1 MREYL
6 LVLLVAATVTYLLAG
21 AARTIAVRTGAM
33 ATVRSRDVHT
43 QPIPYFGGVAMLGGL
58 AVAFW
63 LALQLPFLGRHAAV
77 AHDASAVLWAGLVIA
92 VIGVL
97 DDKYDMPALVK
108 LGGQVLAAGVAVLG
122 GVRIY
127 WIPLPDR
134 IVGLDEAS
142 SILVTVFFIALCVNA
157 INFVDGLDGLA
168 AGVVAIGS
176 GAFFAYSYVLA
187 YEQELVLATTA
198 SLITVATCGI
208 CLGFL
213 GHNFHPAKMFM
224 GDSGAMLLGLLMAM
238 SAVSFT
244 GQIDSSALS
253 KGPGD
258 ILPAMLPIL
267 LPFAA
272 LALPFLDLVSA
283 YIRRTRNGQYWFVAD
298 KQHIHH
304 RLVARGHSHR
314 GAVLLM
320 YSWTAVTSVGL
331 VVITL
336 LDNSVAVW
344 TVAILTAA
352 LIVFTTR
359 PLHPAEAMS
368 TPAPGMV
375 PEAEDPAL
383 LESVMGDDDA

>member
-6 LVLLVAATVTYLLAG
+6 LVLLVAAATTYLLAG
-21 AARTIAVRTGAM
+21 LCRTIAVRTGAM

-43 QPIPYFGGVAMLGGL
+43 EPIPYFGGVAMLGGL

-63 LALQLPFLGRHAAV
+63 LALQLPFLGRHASV
-77 AHDASAVLWAGLVIA
+77 GHDASAVLWASLVICI
-92 VIGVL
+92 VGVL

-134 IVGLDEAS
+134 IVSLDDAT
-142 SILVTVFFIALCVNA
+142 SIIVTFFFIALCVNA

-176 GAFFAYSYVLA
+176 GAFFAYAYVLA
-187 YEQELVLATTA
+187 YEQELVRATTA
-198 SLITVATCGI
+198 SLITVATVGI

-238 SAVSFT
+238 SAISFT
-244 GQIDSSALS
+244 GLDSSALPS
-253 KGPGD
+253 KAGD
-258 ILPAMLPIL
+258 ILPALLPIL
-267 LPFAA
+267 LPLAA
-272 LALPFLDLVSA
+272 LALPFLDLAQA
-283 YIRRTRNGQYWFVAD
+283 YVRRTRNGQYWFVAD
-298 KQHIHH
+298 KQHLHH

-320 YSWTAVTSVGL
+320 YAWTAVLSVGL
-331 VVITL
+331 VAITL
-336 LDNSVAVW
+336 TDNTLVIGGV
-344 TVAILTAA
+344 VLA
-352 LIVFTTR
+352 LIAVIVWSTR
-359 PLHPAEAMS
+359 PLHPLNAVV
-368 TPAPGMV
+368 TPEPGQLSG
-375 PEAEDPAL
+375 ADDPSRL
-383 LESVMGDDDA
+383 REGESS

>member
-6 LVLLVAATVTYLLAG
+6 LVLLVAAATTYLLAG
-21 AARTIAVRTGAM
+21 LCRTIAVRTGAM

-43 QPIPYFGGVAMLGGL
+43 EPIPYFGGVAMLGGL

-63 LALQLPFLGRHAAV
+63 LAVQLPFLGRHASV
-77 AHDASAVLWAGLVIA
+77 AHDASAVLWASLVICI
-92 VIGVL
+92 VGVL

-134 IVGLDEAS
+134 IVSLDDAT
-142 SILVTVFFIALCVNA
+142 SIIVTFFFIALCVNA

-176 GAFFAYSYVLA
+176 GAFFAYAYVLA
-187 YEQELVLATTA
+187 YEQELVRATTA
-198 SLITVATCGI
+198 SLITVATVGI

-238 SAVSFT
+238 SAISFT
-244 GQIDSSALS
+244 GLDSSALPS
-253 KGPGD
+253 KAGD
-258 ILPAMLPIL
+258 ILPALLPIL
-267 LPFAA
+267 LPLAA
-272 LALPFLDLVSA
+272 LALPFLDLAQA
-283 YIRRTRNGQYWFVAD
+283 YVRRTRNGQYWFVAD
-298 KQHIHH
+298 KQHLHH

-320 YSWTAVTSVGL
+320 YAWTAVLSVGL
-331 VVITL
+331 VAITL
-336 LDNSVAVW
+336 TDNTLVIAGV
-344 TVAILTAA
+344 VLA
-352 LIVFTTR
+352 LIAVIVWSTR
-359 PLHPAEAMS
+359 PLHPMN
-368 TPAPGMV
+368 
-375 PEAEDPAL
+375 AL
-383 LESVMGDDDA
+383 LTPDPGQLTAADDPSVLNEGETP